1 MIRDKIIYKLI
12 TNIDSIN
19 KDSPTALL
27 NALYQCEDY
36 ILLDE
41 NKDFIVNEQSF
52 NYKSSFHLS
61 FIANK
66 DSLNDNYPQARKALY
81 KSISKIKQERAK
93 ELEAQMQER
102 AKALQD
108 LDLKQRELKLK
119 DLQKQQAKALNHPQ
133 TQARF
138 QAQTEKDSPFVLES
152 NDKSIKIIFLS
163 QGIAPCSSLRDSQG
177 KSWRALRSNSPIPAN
192 PIRLLGL
199 THPDELDKQDEKAKQ
214 EKLMI
219 KYKNLF
225 QSIQQDLGSKK

>member
-1 MIRDKIIYKLI
+1 
-12 TNIDSIN
+12 
-19 KDSPTALL
+19 
-27 NALYQCEDY
+27 
-36 ILLDE
+36 
-41 NKDFIVNEQSF
+41 
-52 NYKSSFHLS
+52 
-61 FIANK
+61 
-66 DSLNDNYPQARKALY
+66 
-81 KSISKIKQERAK
+81 
-93 ELEAQMQER
+93 MQEM

-119 DLQKQQAKALNHPQ
+119 DLQKQQEKAFRDKHLQLQ
-133 TQARF
+133 TKSIF
-138 QAQTEKDSPFVLES
+138 PTHKSKDSPFVLES
-152 NDKSIKIIFLS
+152 QDKSIKIIFFDSILPS
-163 QGIAPCSSLRDSQG
+163 HNTQGIACSSLRDSQG